1 MKNSGLS
8 ALLLIAVAACQDASR
23 PVQPDAQPALRVSAV
38 RTVSG
43 GIPGRYIVVF
53 NDKVNDAIGL
63 ARQLAAQNGA
73 SLQFTYQ
80 VALKGFAAQMSD
92 AAADALSR
100 NPNVAYV
107 EQDQPVSAITD
118 QTMDAA
124 GDPWG
129 LDRIDAAS
137 GLNGVYSYTL
147 TGAGVTAY
155 IIDTG
160 IRTTH
165 TEFAGR
171 ASGGYTA
178 VVDGNGT
185 NDCNGHGTHVSGTV
199 GGATYGVAK
208 GVTLVAVRV
217 LDCGGRGTTAGVIAG
232 IDWVTANHAPRAVAN
247 MSLGGGASSSLDQAV
262 VNSINS
268 GVSYAIAAGNG
279 NIFGFAQD
287 ACNYSPARVGPAM
300 TIGATSKNDAK
311 TSWSNYGNCVDWF
324 APGENIKSAWK
335 DSDVATNTISGT
347 SMATPHT
354 TGVAALYLEANPSA
368 TPQLVRDGLYAA
380 TTKGV
385 VTSSSTSNNHLLY
398 TPPAGFGPPPPPPPP
413 PAAPSGL
420 TAITFDQQ
428 RIDLGWTDNSSDE
441 TGFELQRSTD
451 GFATFVVINLGANVT
466 SFSNTGLAA
475 STAYTY
481 RARAKNAGGFS
492 DFSNTATATT
502 NAPPADTPPV
512 GRSTWSCGGKNGRNC
527 SFNGTTSTDD
537 HGISS
542 YAWGYG
548 DGTSGSGSTATHRFG
563 AIGTYNVTLTVK
575 DAANQ
580 SGVRTCAVKT
590 GTAGTCAP

>member
-1 MKNSGLS
+1 MKKSGLS

-23 PVQPDAQPALRVSAV
+23 PVQPDAQPALRASAV
-38 RTVSG
+38 RTVAG
-43 GIPGRYIVVF
+43 GIPGQYIVVF

-63 ARQLAAQNGA
+63 ARQLAEQHGA

-80 VALKGFAAQMSD
+80 VALKGFAARMSD

-100 NPNVAYV
+100 NPNVVYV
-107 EQDQPVSAITD
+107 EQDQPVSAISD
-118 QTMDAA
+118 QAMDAA

-137 GLNGVYSYTL
+137 GLNGRYVYTN

-165 TEFAGR
+165 TEFGGR
-171 ASGGYTA
+171 ASSGYTA
-178 VVDGNGT
+178 VADGNGT

-208 GVTLVAVRV
+208 SVALVAVRV
-217 LDCGGRGTTAGVIAG
+217 LDCGGSGTTAGVIAG
-232 IDWVTANHAPRAVAN
+232 IDWVTANHAPKAVAN

-287 ACNYSPARVGPAM
+287 ACNYSPARVGAAM

-335 DSDVATNTISGT
+335 DRDDATNTISGT

-354 TGVAALYLEANPSA
+354 TGVAALYLEANPYA
-368 TPQLVRDGLYAA
+368 TPQQVRDGVYAA
-380 TTKGV
+380 TTKDA
-385 VTSSSTSNNHLLY
+385 VTSSSTANKHLLY
-398 TPPAGFGPPPPPPPP
+398 TPPAGFPPPPA

-420 TAITFDQQ
+420 RATTFDQQ
-428 RIDLGWTDNSSDE
+428 RIDLVWTDNSSDE
-441 TGFELQRSTD
+441 TGFELQRLTD
-451 GFATFVVINLGANVT
+451 GSASWDVINLGANVT

-481 RARAKNAGGFS
+481 RVRAKNAGGFS
-492 DFSNTATATT
+492 TFSDTATATT

-512 GRSTWSCGGKNGRNC
+512 GRYTWSCSAKGGRQCN
-527 SFNGTTSTDD
+527 FDGTSSTDD

-542 YAWGYG
+542 YAWAYG
-548 DGTSGSGSTATHRFG
+548 DGASGSGSTASHRFG
-563 AIGTYNVTLTVK
+563 TTGTYNVTLTVK

-580 SGVRTCAVKT
+580 SAVRTCAVTT

>member
-1 MKNSGLS
+1 MKKSGLS

-23 PVQPDAQPALRVSAV
+23 PVQPDAQPALRASAV
-38 RTVSG
+38 RTVAG
-43 GIPGRYIVVF
+43 GIPGQYIVVF
-53 NDKVNDAIGL
+53 NDKVNDAVGL
-63 ARQLAAQNGA
+63 ARQLAEQHGA

-80 VALKGFAAQMSD
+80 VALKGFAARMSD

-100 NPNVAYV
+100 NPNVVYV
-107 EQDQPVSAITD
+107 EQDQPVSAVSD

-137 GLNGVYSYTL
+137 GLNGHYVYTN

-165 TEFAGR
+165 SEFGGR
-171 ASGGYTA
+171 ASSGYTA
-178 VVDGNGT
+178 IADGNGT
-185 NDCNGHGTHVSGTV
+185 NDCHGHGTHVSGTV

-208 GVTLVAVRV
+208 SVALVAVRV
-217 LDCGGRGTTAGVIAG
+217 LDCGGSGTTAQVIAG
-232 IDWVTANHAPRAVAN
+232 IDWVTANHAARSVAN
-247 MSLGGGASSSLDQAV
+247 MSLGSGASTSMDQAV

-300 TIGATSKNDAK
+300 TIGASTKNDAK

-354 TGVAALYLEANPSA
+354 AGVAALYLETNPSA
-368 TPQLVRDGLYAA
+368 TPQQVRDGVYAA
-380 TTKGV
+380 TTKGA
-385 VTSSSTSNNHLLY
+385 VTSSSTANNHLLY
-398 TPPAGFGPPPPPPPP
+398 TPPAGFGPPPPPPPA

-420 TAITFDQQ
+420 TATTFDQQ
-428 RIDLGWTDNSSDE
+428 RIDLVWTDNSLNE

-451 GFATFVVINLGANVT
+451 AFSSWVVFNLGANVT

-481 RARAKNAGGFS
+481 RVQAKNAGGFS
-492 DFSNTATATT
+492 TFSNTATATT

-512 GRSTWSCGGKNGRNC
+512 GRYTWSCSAKGGRQCN
-527 SFNGTTSTDD
+527 FDGTSSTDNL
-537 HGISS
+537 GISS
-542 YAWGYG
+542 YAWAYG
-548 DGTSGSGSTATHRFG
+548 DGGSGGGSTASHRFG
-563 AIGTYNVTLTVK
+563 TAGTYNVTLTVK

-580 SGVRTCAVKT
+580 SAVRTCAVKT
-590 GTAGTCAP
+590 GTSGTCAP

>member
-1 MKNSGLS
+1 MRKSGLS

-23 PVQPDAQPALRVSAV
+23 SVQPDVRAALRASAV

-43 GIPGRYIVVF
+43 GIPGQYIVVF
-53 NDKVNDAIGL
+53 NDEINDATGL
-63 ARQLAAQNGA
+63 ARQLAAQHGA
-73 SLQFTYQ
+73 SVQFTYQ
-80 VALKGFAAQMSD
+80 VAIKGFAARMSD

-107 EQDQPVSAITD
+107 EQDQPVAAVGD
-118 QTMDAA
+118 ETMDAA

-137 GLNGVYSYTL
+137 GLNGHYLYTL

-165 TEFAGR
+165 SEFGGR

-178 VVDGNGT
+178 IADGNGT
-185 NDCNGHGTHVSGTV
+185 NDCHGHGTHVSGTV

-217 LDCGGRGTTAGVIAG
+217 LDCGGNGTTAQVIAG
-232 IDWVTANHAPRAVAN
+232 IDWVTANHAARSVAN
-247 MSLGGGASSSLDQAV
+247 MSLGSGASSSMDQAV

-354 TGVAALYLEANPSA
+354 TGVAALYLEANPTA
-368 TPQLVRDGLYAA
+368 TPQQVRDGLYAA

-385 VTSSSTSNNHLLY
+385 VTSSSTVSNHLLY
-398 TPPAGFGPPPPPPPP
+398 TPPTGFGPPPPPPSP
-413 PAAPSGL
+413 PAAPTGL
-420 TAITFDQQ
+420 AATTFDQQ
-428 RIDLGWTDNSSDE
+428 RVDLGWTDNSSDE

-466 SFSNTGLAA
+466 SYSNTGLAA
-475 STAYTY
+475 STTY
-481 RARAKNAGGFS
+481 SYRVRANNVGGPS
-492 DFSNTATATT
+492 GFSNTANATT
-502 NAPPADTPPV
+502 SAAPVDAPPVA
-512 GRSTWSCGGKNGRNC
+512 RYSWSCGGKNGRNC
-527 SFNGTTSTDD
+527 SFDGTTSTDD

-542 YAWGYG
+542 YAWAYA
-548 DGTSGSGSTATHRFG
+548 DGAAGSGSTTSHRFATG
-563 AIGTYNVTLTVK
+563 GSYNVTLTVK

-580 SGVRTCAVKT
+580 SGVRTCAVAT
-590 GTAGTCAP
+590 GMAGTCAP